1 MKAIINAKIF
11 DYENYHENYYIFFD
25 KNIKEIGPMENF
37 KGADQII
44 DAKDNLVL
52 PGFVIGHTHI
62 YSTFARGLNLP
73 FNPLNFK
80 DILTQLWWKLDSKL
94 GQEENY
100 YSALISGIEFI
111 KNGVTTVI
119 DHHASGLQIKGSLK
133 TLKSALCDEIGLRG
147 IFCFETSDRF
157 NVDECIEENLEFLET
172 RSEMHAGLFGLHA
185 SLSLSVNTLEKVS
198 KLYKGPIHIHTAESI
213 DDVED
218 SLSKYGV
225 RVITRL
231 EKFGLLREN
240 SILAHCVHTSEE
252 ELELISKNNCYV
264 ALNVTSNM
272 NNAVGLPNYKLMKKH
287 NVKVIAGN
295 DGLGFN
301 FARELLNLYFSMKLK
316 GNSPLSFTPDDL
328 KDVITNTYE
337 IASHHLNIKVG
348 KIEPE
353 YVADLIIVPYLSSTP
368 LNKENIFGHVIY
380 GLFDNF
386 RPSHVIVNGKI
397 LMQNYQINLQ
407 VNEIYKEA
415 LKVAENLWKKLE
427 GG

>member
-1 MKAIINAKIF
+1 MKAIINANIF
-11 DYENYHENYYIFFD
+11 DYENFYEHYYIIFD
-25 KNIKEIGPMENF
+25 KNILEIGPMDNF

-52 PGFVIGHTHI
+52 PGFVVGHTHI

-73 FNPLNFK
+73 FNPFNFK
-80 DILTQLWWKLDSKL
+80 DILEQLWWKLDSRL
-94 GQEENY
+94 GKEENY
-100 YSALISGIEFI
+100 YSALIAGIEFI

-119 DHHASGLQIKGSLK
+119 DHHASGLQIKGSLN
-133 TLKSALCDEIGLRG
+133 TLKTALCDEIGLRG

-172 RSEMHAGLFGLHA
+172 HSDMHAGLFGLHA
-185 SLSLSVNTLEKVS
+185 SLSLSDKTLEKIS
-198 KLYKGPIHIHTAESI
+198 NIFKGPIHIHTAESI

-240 SILAHCVHTSEE
+240 SILAHCVHTSED
-252 ELELISKNNCYV
+252 ELELISKHNCYV
-264 ALNVTSNM
+264 ALNVSSNM

-328 KDVITNTYE
+328 RDVIKNTYE
-337 IASHHLNIKVG
+337 IASRHLKIKLG
-348 KIEPE
+348 KIEPG
-353 YVADLIIVPYLSSTP
+353 YVADLIVVPYLPPTP
-368 LNKENIFGHVIY
+368 LNNENILGHVIY
-380 GLFDNF
+380 GLYDNF
-386 RPSHVIVNGKI
+386 KPSHVIVNGKT
-397 LMQNYQINLQ
+397 LMENYEIKLP
-407 VNEIYKEA
+407 VDEIYNEA
-415 LKVAENLWKKLE
+415 RKVAENLWKTLE
-427 GG
+427 G

>member
-11 DYENYHENYYIFFD
+11 DYENFHENYYIIFD
-25 KNIKEIGPMENF
+25 KKIIDIGSMENF
-37 KGADQII
+37 KGAPQTI
-44 DAKDNLVL
+44 DAKGNFVL

-62 YSTFARGLNLP
+62 YSTFARGLKLP

-94 GQEENY
+94 AKEENY
-100 YSALISGIEFI
+100 YSALVAGIEFI

-119 DHHASGLQIKGSLK
+119 DHHASGLQIKGSLN
-133 TLKSALCDEIGLRG
+133 TLKNALCDEVGLRG

-157 NVDECIEENLEFLET
+157 NVDECIEENLEFLKT

-185 SLSLSVNTLEKVS
+185 SLSLSDNTLEKVS
-198 KLYKGPIHIHTAESI
+198 KLYKGPIHIHAAESI

-218 SLSKYGV
+218 SLSKYGL
-225 RVITRL
+225 RVIPRL

-252 ELELISKNNCYV
+252 ELELISKNNCFV

-316 GNSPLSFTPDDL
+316 GNSPLSFSFDDL
-328 KDVITNTYE
+328 KSIISNTYE
-337 IASHHLNIKVG
+337 IASKHLNVKLG
-348 KIEPE
+348 KIKPG
-353 YVADLIIVPYLSSTP
+353 YAADLIIVPYTPPTP
-368 LNKENIFGHVIY
+368 LNSENAFGHVIY

-397 LMQNYQINLQ
+397 LMQNYETNLQ
-407 VNEIYKEA
+407 VNEIYKQA
-415 LKVAENLWKKLE
+415 RKVAEYLWKKLNK
-427 GG
+427 